1 MKSSNWW
8 GKIGIS
14 VWIFTSWTNN
24 VLFSMFDSSDIHS
37 YTYKTLLNSL
47 IDKWFS
53 FLITFNNLCHHW
65 EPETF
70 SFFIPFD
77 WLVTF
82 LLHVFIVI
90 IFLNV
95 KRSASESTVI
105 KCLFK
110 VEGARTNNIIA
121 LKEVSIVCLD
131 SQTIVLTWML
141 NFEF

>member
-1 MKSSNWW
+1 
-8 GKIGIS
+8 
-14 VWIFTSWTNN
+14 
-24 VLFSMFDSSDIHS
+24 MFYGSDIHS
-37 YTYKTLLNSL
+37 YANKTLLNSL

-53 FLITFNNLCHHW
+53 FLIPLNNLCHHW